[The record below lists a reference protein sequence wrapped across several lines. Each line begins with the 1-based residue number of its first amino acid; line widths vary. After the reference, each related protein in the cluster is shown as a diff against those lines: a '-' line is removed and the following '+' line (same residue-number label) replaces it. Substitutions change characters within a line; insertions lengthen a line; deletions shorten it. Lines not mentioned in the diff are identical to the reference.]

1 LEIFPAY
8 LPKLAPDGLRRE
20 IDALR
25 EICAAKSG
33 SMLHRRVKPLMPAQG
48 GAPRVAEWERALA
61 EGILRRAP
69 TTELGAALAA
79 DPAISLYAELL
90 GEFRA
95 SMVGTALGLTTR
107 LLLIHLGEKGMRDV
121 LSCFWH
127 RVPPEMSAGAE
138 AIRFGEFLL
147 AVGSAVPLL
156 TEILSFEMAA
166 VWAVMKNESQRVR
179 LDCDIRLAIADLVEW
194 RCPARPGP
202 TPFEFIID
210 PPDSRK

>member
-1 LEIFPAY
+1 
-8 LPKLAPDGLRRE
+8 
-20 IDALR
+20 
-25 EICAAKSG
+25 
-33 SMLHRRVKPLMPAQG
+33 
-48 GAPRVAEWERALA
+48 
-61 EGILRRAP
+61 
-69 TTELGAALAA
+69 
-79 DPAISLYAELL
+79 
-90 GEFRA
+90 
-95 SMVGTALGLTTR
+95 MVGTALGLTTR